1 MLNYECPQERE
12 NKMIKVLH
20 VDLICKEHN
29 FRDPQDFLDKRGTSV
44 MTAMAS
50 QMNASGKYENS
61 VISLTRKKKG
71 YFTDY
76 NGMEFRFFEGKPSF
90 LPNNKSVNFKLYNKE
105 LEKFTLDFKPDILH
119 LNQSAGKNFYRYISF
134 LLQNNFK
141 YIIHFRGGNLNSFPK
156 VRRRAFERSAAI
168 ILNNQDQ
175 KSKLIKVLPQIDH
188 LLKVV
193 PLGIDTEYFTP
204 DANPINDEMIFCYT
218 GRIYAHKGIEQAL
231 AFLSSVK
238 MMGVQFKFIVAGQ
251 FETKEYEEH
260 IMSKIKSLE
269 LQKYIIFPGYLV
281 GDALRSVYRKSRY
294 LLFLSEHESFGKSV
308 VEAMACGA
316 IPIVKSNS
324 SGPEAIIDNGKYG
337 YILPGDESYWN
348 DFIKKITEQDDG
360 LRQSVIARAGTYSNI
375 AFIDRMKKVYNEIAA
390 SN

>member
-1 MLNYECPQERE
+1 MS
-12 NKMIKVLH
+12 KKIIKILH
-20 VDLICKEHN
+20 VDLMCKEHN
-29 FRDPQDFLDKRGTSV
+29 FRDPQDFLDKRGASA
-44 MTAMAS
+44 MTAMAA
-50 QMNASGKYENS
+50 QMNASGKFENS

-71 YFTDY
+71 YFTNY
-76 NGMEFRFFEGKPSF
+76 NGIAFKFFEGNPSF
-90 LPNNKSVNFKLYNKE
+90 LPNNKLVNFKLYNKE
-105 LEKFTLDFKPDILH
+105 LERFTLDFKPDILH

-156 VRRRAFERSAAI
+156 VRCRAFERSAAI

-204 DANPINDEMIFCYT
+204 NATPINDEMTFCYT

-231 AFLSSVK
+231 TFLSSVK

-251 FETKEYEEH
+251 FETKEYEKH
-260 IMSKIKSLE
+260 IMRKIETLE
-269 LQKYIIFPGYLV
+269 LQEHIIFTGYLV
-281 GDALRSVYRKSRY
+281 GDALRNVYRKSIY

-308 VEAMACGA
+308 AEAMACGV
-316 IPIVKSNS
+316 IPIVKKKS
-324 SGPEAIIDNGKYG
+324 SGPEAIIENGKYG
-337 YILPGDESYWN
+337 YVLPGDESYWN
-348 DFIKKITEQDDG
+348 DFTKKITEQDDG

-375 AFIDRMKKVYNEIAA
+375 AFIDRMKRIYNEIVA
-390 SN
+390 NN